1 MANVVYR
8 GSIAKQPET
17 ITATVTG
24 ALLPC
29 SFVTYNGTT
38 FAQAAAAGG
47 RLFILERRDFYTQ
60 TNLDAYASG
69 ETGMGYRLE
78 PEQEY
83 QSVMAAGTYTYG
95 QELTVGASGR
105 LTAAAAGNIVVA
117 FYDQAGATL
126 SAGDLADVVI
136 ANSYVKAA

>member
-8 GSIAKQPET
+8 GSVAKQPET
-17 ITATVTG
+17 ITGLVSG
-24 ALLPC
+24 ALLPA

-38 FAQAAAAGG
+38 FAQATAGTG

-60 TNLDAYASG
+60 TATDAYVSG

-83 QSVMAAGTYTYG
+83 QSVMAAGTYTFG
-95 QELTVGASGR
+95 QELTVAASGR
-105 LTAAAAGNIVVA
+105 LSAATSADVVVA
-117 FYDQAGATL
+117 YYDQAGATL
-126 SAGDLADVVI
+126 TAGDLADVVI
-136 ANSYVKAA
+136 ANSYVKA

>member
-8 GSIAKQPET
+8 GSIAKQPMT
-17 ITATVTG
+17 ITGLVSG

-38 FAQAAAAGG
+38 FAQATAAGG
-47 RLFILERRDFYTQ
+47 RLFVLERRDFYTQ
-60 TNLDAYASG
+60 TNLDAYVSG
-69 ETGMGYRLE
+69 ETGMAYRLE

-83 QSVMAAGTYTYG
+83 QSVMAAGTYTFG

-105 LTAAAAGNIVVA
+105 LVAAAATDIVVA

-126 SAGDLADVVI
+126 VAGDLADVVI
-136 ANSYVKAA
+136 ANSYVKA